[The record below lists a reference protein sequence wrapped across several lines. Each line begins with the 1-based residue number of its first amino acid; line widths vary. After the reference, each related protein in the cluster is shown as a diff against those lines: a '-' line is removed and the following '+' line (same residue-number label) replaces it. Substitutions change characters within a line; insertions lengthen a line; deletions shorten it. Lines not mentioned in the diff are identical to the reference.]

1 MRQFPSFVVVIRLL
15 VLLTIA
21 TITVS
26 LDQADFSARLEQV
39 VDNVLGAKQ
48 FEVIAIAFVVRVNP
62 LMGTLKPQSNGPLY
76 RNTVIGTLAVDGWAV
91 TFGTA
96 TRGLSAGRAGGPAQ
110 SPYRCICNSPPITA
124 SVLTLC
130 YSM

>member
-62 LMGTLKPQSNGPLY
+62 SSQIP
-76 RNTVIGTLAVDGWAV
+76 
-91 TFGTA
+91 
-96 TRGLSAGRAGGPAQ
+96 
-110 SPYRCICNSPPITA
+110 SPPA
-124 SVLTLC
+124 A
-130 YSM
+130 